1 MTTSILPFRPE
12 PISNDTTV
20 IWPDFSYVEN
30 AVIGQGKDKVC
41 YEVDYSDSQ
50 GTTSK
55 KAVLVQ
61 EFLNNIDSIQDI
73 ATQILIQKDLEGHP
87 AIVKNYQSVC
97 FEFENLFYW
106 IQVQELYQGNL
117 VQGINAGLFNTN
129 ILLTHNV
136 ILQLLKG
143 LVYIEVKGVL
153 LRDLKA
159 DNILYRQRSDGSFEL
174 VYSDW
179 GGADSNTSKSLHLR
193 SSNNYKAPELFQ
205 RKPATQ
211 KSVVFSLGVVLA
223 LFRFDGNNKKFPYQV
238 MKEKTFREFTLR
250 VEEFSASIFNTPWK
264 KTIQKML
271 SIIPQNRPFA
281 SQALVEYEGIAPE
294 DIQNYRLSLDPNQ

>member
-1 MTTSILPFRPE
+1 MTNSILPFRSE
-12 PISNDTTV
+12 PIANETTV
-20 IWPDFSYVEN
+20 IWPDFSYVEK
-30 AVIGQGKDKVC
+30 AIIGQGKDKVC

-50 GTTSK
+50 GATSK

-61 EFLNNIDSIQDI
+61 EFSKKSESIQDI
-73 ATQILIQKDLEGHP
+73 ALQICIQKELEGHP
-87 AIVKNYQSVC
+87 AIVRCYQSVC
-97 FEFENLFYW
+97 FECENLFYW
-106 IQVQELYQGNL
+106 IQVQELYEGNL
-117 VQGINAGLFNTN
+117 VQGINAGLFKTN

-143 LVYIEVKGVL
+143 LVYIEDKGVL

-159 DNILYRQRSDGSFEL
+159 DNILFRRRSDGSIEI

-179 GGADSNTSKSLHLR
+179 GGADSKTSKSLHLR

-205 RKPATQ
+205 RKPTTQ

-223 LFRFDGNNKKFPYQV
+223 LFRFEDNNKMFPYQM
-238 MKEKTFREFTLR
+238 MKEKTFVEFTLR
-250 VEEFSASIFNTPWK
+250 VKEFSASIFDTPWK

-271 SIIPQNRPFA
+271 SIRPHDRPSA
-281 SQALVEYEGIAPE
+281 SQALVEYEGISPE
-294 DIQNYRLSLDPNQ
+294 DIQNYKLSLVPNQ